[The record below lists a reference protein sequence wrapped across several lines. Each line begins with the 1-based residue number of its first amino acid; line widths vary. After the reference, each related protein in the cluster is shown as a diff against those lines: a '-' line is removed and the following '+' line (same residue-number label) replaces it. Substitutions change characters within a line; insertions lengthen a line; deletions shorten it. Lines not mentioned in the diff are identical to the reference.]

1 MYTLK
6 DFTYPE
12 AGKYLVGE
20 KARGFMAPTE
30 FGPFTERVIE
40 LDNLEVTDQFIT
52 FDTIRWANPGIHSYA
67 DAKEYIIK
75 KRYSNDAQIA
85 IMLNKEN
92 SAEDELAYEKMQD
105 WRDWASIVAHAIME
119 QLEQPNSVN
128 Q

>member
-6 DFTYPE
+6 DFTYAE
-12 AGKYLVGE
+12 AGKFLHGE
-20 KARGFMAPTE
+20 KARGFGIPTS
-30 FGPFTERVIE
+30 FGPFTEREID
-40 LDNLEVTDQFIT
+40 LSNLTVTDEFIT
-52 FDTIRWANPGIHSYA
+52 FDSIRWANPGIHSYA

-92 SAEDELAYEKMQD
+92 SAEDELAYDKMQD
-105 WRDWASIVAHAIME
+105 WRDWASTVAHKIME
-119 QLEQPNSVN
+119 QIEQPNTN

>member
-6 DFTYPE
+6 EFTYPE
-12 AGKYLVGE
+12 AGYYLMGE
-20 KARGFMAPTE
+20 KARGFGVPTS
-30 FGPFTERVIE
+30 FGPFTEREID
-40 LDNLEVTDQFIT
+40 LSNLTVTDEFIT
-52 FDTIRWANPGIHSYA
+52 FDTVRWANPGILSYA

-92 SAEDELAYEKMQD
+92 SAEDELAYDKMQD
-105 WRDWASIVAHAIME
+105 WRDWASTVAHKIME
-119 QLEQPNSVN
+119 QIEQPNTN